1 MAAVFAQPEK
11 IKDPKIFV
19 AGGGNQKDG
28 YDFIADVRKNVYESG
43 DKHSFDITGGYSQHV
58 GGPYGNS
65 PADRRVGGIY
75 TYRW

>member
-1 MAAVFAQPEK
+1 MKIVCVLLLVTLAAVFALPEK

-19 AGGGNQKDG
+19 AGGGNQMDG
-28 YDFIADVRKNVYESG
+28 YDFTANVRKNVSES
-43 DKHSFDITGGYSQHV
+43 DNV

-75 TYRW
+75 SYRW